1 MASKFGVGYS
11 EQVDS
16 DRAATEAI
24 QAAIAQIGG
33 GNPSVQLALIFSTS
47 RHNPQQIHQA
57 IRAIVGEQ
65 TRIIGGY
72 AVGIITQNAL
82 AYDGYQIGIALLQT
96 DSVDIDLF
104 IEPGL
109 AENEYAVGKAL
120 GQQIQQVESCDR
132 NVLLLY
138 DSVNR
143 IGKALKLNMATP
155 LLKGLRTVLDPLPI
169 LAGAG
174 LVGDMQCRET
184 FQWFDD
190 RITQHAAMALVL
202 SGNIQMD
209 SVIMHGCRPAS
220 SYYTITKTDGP
231 VVLEIEGR
239 PALDVIA
246 DLLGPESG
254 KTWRDYSFFVTL
266 GVNKGEKWGRFDED
280 AYANRLCMRVDNDR
294 KGLVMFEPDLQPGVD
309 VQLMYRSMDFK
320 YIARKA
326 ETLLETIAAQGRRP
340 IFAFYI
346 DCAGRAAAYSGLDEE
361 EATEV
366 QKVIG
371 SRMPLLGI
379 YAGVEIG
386 KVNQEAQALDWTGVL
401 CVFSE

>member
-1 MASKFGVGYS
+1 MATKVGIGHS
-11 EQVDS
+11 EKTDS
-16 DRAATEAI
+16 YEAGLEATRMALTEAGS
-24 QAAIAQIGG
+24 QD
-33 GNPSVQLALIFSTS
+33 VQLAMIFSTS
-47 RHNPQQIHQA
+47 RYDPKLIQA
-57 IRAIVGEQ
+57 AVRSLLGVTPRIV
-65 TRIIGGY
+65 GGY
-72 AVGIITQNAL
+72 AVGIITRDLL
-82 AYDGYQIGIALLQT
+82 AYDGYQLGIAVFAS
-96 DSVDIDLF
+96 DSVAIDLF
-104 IEPGL
+104 IESGL
-109 AENEYAVGKAL
+109 TEDEYKVGVAL
-120 GQQIQQVESCDR
+120 GNQIKGKSYSSDP

-143 IGKALKLNMATP
+143 LGKGLRLNMATP
-155 LLKGLRTVLDPLPI
+155 LLEGMQAALNPLPN

-174 LVGDMQCRET
+174 LVGDMQCRES

-190 RITQHAAMALVL
+190 RIAQHSAIALVL
-202 SGNIQMD
+202 SGKIQMD
-209 SVIMHGCRPAS
+209 TAIMHGCRPAS

-266 GVNKGEKWGRFDED
+266 GVNKGEKWGYFNEDE
-280 AYANRLCMRVDNDR
+280 YANRLCMRVDKDR
-294 KGLVMFEPDLQPGVD
+294 KGLVMFEPDLKPGSEI
-309 VQLMYRSMDFK
+309 QLMYRSMDFK

-326 ETLLETIAAQGRRP
+326 EALLERIEAQGRRP

-366 QKVIG
+366 QKAIA

-386 KVNQEAQALDWTGVL
+386 KVRQDVQALDWTGVL